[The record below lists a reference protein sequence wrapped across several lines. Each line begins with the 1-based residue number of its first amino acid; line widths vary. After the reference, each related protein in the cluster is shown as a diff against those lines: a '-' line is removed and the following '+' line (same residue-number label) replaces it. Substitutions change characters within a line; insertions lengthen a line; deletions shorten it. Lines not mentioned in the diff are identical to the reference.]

1 VTAAAD
7 RLRLARER
15 LATIVGPERVVVD
28 EAALRPYAE
37 DYTELPAHLPDAVV
51 RVASAEQVAPILAVA
66 AELGVPVVPALA
78 RSNVGGLCIP
88 VAGGIVLD
96 LMGLDRILEVHEA
109 DRYMVIEPGVTWQ
122 KVKDHLDAHHPGLRF
137 GYSLSPPDTSVLGNL
152 LMDGLSNLSL
162 RWGSM
167 SDWINALEVVLP
179 SGRTVRTGAW
189 AWGQPGVTSAP
200 MPRLDG
206 LFVNWHGTT
215 GVVVRAAVEVQ
226 ASLAHRRR
234 CFYLGRGIEASFRF
248 INALARADLCDDV
261 AGLTWPL
268 GKMLLGEARPTW
280 RSSAEP
286 EVIVFIDLSADD
298 AEVFEAKQ
306 RAIERL
312 AASFRRDG
320 EPLDGPL
327 PLEQIVAIDPRF
339 AKLADWPMR
348 LDFLLDHPG
357 GGLTWVGTYGPTSR
371 WPEAVRACHDL
382 MLARGWPPAVV
393 TRAMRGGHFG
403 VLRMIALF
411 DRRDRAEV
419 EAVATL
425 NRDLADVA
433 FRFGYIP
440 YKTPRWVVDRFRE
453 RLDPGF
459 VELMEG
465 ARRLV
470 DPRGVLNPGRW
481 VFDFEG

>member
-1 VTAAAD
+1 MMLPAD
-7 RLRLARER
+7 RVPLLRER
-15 LATIVGPERVVVD
+15 LAAIAGPGRVLVD

-37 DYTELPAHLPDAVV
+37 DYTELPARLPDAVV
-51 RVASAEQVAPILAVA
+51 KVASAEQVAPILALGV
-66 AELGVPVVPALA
+66 ELGVPVVPALA

-88 VAGGIVLD
+88 IAGGIILD
-96 LMGLDRILEVHEA
+96 LLGLDRILEVHED

-122 KVKDHLDAHHPGLRF
+122 QVKDHLDAHHPRLRF

-189 AWGQPGVTSAP
+189 AWGQPGVTTAP

-215 GVVVRAAVEVQ
+215 GVVVKAAVEVQ
-226 ASLAHRRR
+226 AQLAHRRR
-234 CFYLGRGIEASFRF
+234 CFYLGSRIETSFRF
-248 INALARADLCDDV
+248 INALARADLCDDA

-268 GKMLLGEARPTW
+268 GKMLLGEPRPTW
-280 RSSAEP
+280 RSPGEP
-286 EVIVFIDLSADD
+286 EVIVFLDSSADD
-298 AEVFEAKQ
+298 EEVFHAKQ
-306 RAIERL
+306 RAIERV
-312 AASFRRDG
+312 ATRFRDDG
-320 EPLDGPL
+320 ERLEGPL
-327 PLEQIVAIDPRF
+327 PLEQIVEIDPRF
-339 AKLADWPMR
+339 RKLADWPMR

-371 WPEAVRACHDL
+371 WPEAVRACHEL
-382 MLARGWPPAVV
+382 MLERGFPPAVV

-411 DRRDRAEV
+411 DRKDPAQV
-419 EAVATL
+419 ETVAAL
-425 NRDLADVA
+425 NRDLADAA
-433 FRFGYIP
+433 FGFGYIP
-440 YKTPRWVVDRFRE
+440 YKTPRWVVDRFRD

-459 VELMEG
+459 VELLEG
-465 ARRLV
+465 VKRLV
-470 DPRGVLNPGRW
+470 DPAGVLNPGRW
-481 VFDFEG
+481 VFDAR

>member
-1 VTAAAD
+1 MTPEEREVVRA
-7 RLRLARER
+7 RLAACVDAASI
-15 LATIVGPERVVVD
+15 ATD
-28 EAALRPYAE
+28 EATLRGYAE
-37 DYTELPAHLPDAVV
+37 DYTELPPHLPDLVV
-51 RVASAEQVAPILAVA
+51 KVTRAEDVAPILKIAS
-66 AELGVPVVPALA
+66 ELRVPVVPALA
-78 RSNVGGLCIP
+78 RSNVGGLTIP

-96 LMGLDRILEVHEA
+96 LMGLDRILEVHED

-122 KVKDHLDAHHPGLRF
+122 KVKDHLDAHHPRLRF

-167 SDWINALEVVLP
+167 SDWLNGMEIVLA

-189 AWGQPGVTSAP
+189 AWGQPGVTTAP

-215 GVVVRAAVEVQ
+215 GVVVKAAVEVQ

-234 CFYLGRGIEASFRF
+234 CFYLASRIESGFRF
-248 INALARADLCDDV
+248 IQALARADICDDV
-261 AGLTWPL
+261 AGLSWPL
-268 GKMLLGEARPTW
+268 GKLLLGEPKPLW
-280 RSSAEP
+280 RSPSEP
-286 EVIVFIDLSADD
+286 EVIVFVDYSADD
-298 AEVFEAKQ
+298 AELFAAKG

-312 AASFRRDG
+312 ARGFRGADER
-320 EPLDGPL
+320 LDGPL
-327 PLEQIVAIDPRF
+327 PLEQIIAIEPGFR
-339 AKLADWPMR
+339 KLADWPMR

-371 WPEAVRACHDL
+371 WPEAVRACHDR
-382 MLARGWPPAVV
+382 MLERGWPPAVV

-411 DRRDRAEV
+411 DKRNAAEV
-419 EAVATL
+419 
-425 NRDLADVA
+425 ADVA
-433 FRFGYIP
+433 ALNRELADLAFGHGYIP
-440 YKTPRWVVDRFRE
+440 YKTPRWVVDRFRD

-459 VELMEG
+459 VALLEDVK
-465 ARRLV
+465 RLL
-470 DPRGVLNPGRW
+470 DPAGILNPGRW
-481 VFDFEG
+481 TFGAG